1 MYSYIWPRGK
11 VLKQALL
18 ALRTAFFPL
27 LTALLIAIQPSFASA
42 QISAD
47 ATVYTDRAVLAYDA
61 KRYDEALKEVTEAL
75 RLNPNSVDALYYQ
88 ALILGALKRPAEA
101 RASLEKALKVRPGD
115 LDVTFQL
122 GVLYFNQKEY
132 EKAEPLMLQ
141 VYRAEPK
148 RPNVGYYLGFM
159 EYRKKNYRTAVKYFR
174 AAVPSDKKFA
184 QLTRF
189 YNGLAV
195 GALGYPQQARAEIEE
210 ALRLEPAS
218 PLAGPARRF
227 GEVLEKKAEEEVYFS
242 GDLQL
247 GVYYDTNVPVIPNP
261 NTDLTAMAIRNK
273 SLFFNEVTRKSEG
286 ELVSLNLYYDWLKRL
301 CSKLKSS
308 KGLCTPDWEGT
319 LSHRFF
325 QTYNNNLTKFNTQSH
340 TPTIGILNKGTVK
353 PFADELELPY
363 FAGFQYTFDFIT
375 LGNRKFVERWI
386 LNPYYT
392 LVEKP
397 FTVPFTLFPPTASGE
412 AQREVNN
419 LTNIQYRFQAINY
432 WNEGQVVRKEFR
444 DAQNYMVG
452 PTHFFLSKDG
462 RHNLK
467 LGYQYDFEN
476 AEGPNWTYWGSR
488 AIAGVQYTLPKNWGD
503 IRLRYELDYHWRRY
517 KNKHSLLP
525 TGRGDTRKRRDR
537 EGVHF
542 ASIAKDFAV
551 DSSKS
556 FPIVGCSN
564 GNCPYTFT
572 VDYLY
577 VKNDSNLGPFDY
589 NRHVVTT
596 SINWHFDSSTFD
608 FITKATPAP

>member
-1 MYSYIWPRGK
+1 
-11 VLKQALL
+11 VLKQTL
-18 ALRTAFFPL
+18 ALWTAVFPV
-27 LTALLIAIQPSFASA
+27 LTALLIVIQPSFVSA
-42 QISAD
+42 QVSPD
-47 ATVYTDRAVLAYDA
+47 STVYTDRAILAYDA
-61 KRYDEALKEVTEAL
+61 KRYDEALREVMEAL
-75 RLNPNSVDALYYQ
+75 RVSPNSVDALYYQ
-88 ALILGALKRPAEA
+88 ALILSALKRPSEA

-195 GALGYPQQARAEIEE
+195 GALGYPQQARAEIEQ
-210 ALRLEPAS
+210 ALRLEPVS
-218 PLAGPARRF
+218 PLASPARRF
-227 GEVLEKKAEEEVYFS
+227 GEVLEKKAEEERYFS

-247 GVYYDTNVPVIPNP
+247 GVYYDTNVPVISNP
-261 NTDLTAMAIRNK
+261 SSDLTAEAIRN
-273 SLFFNEVTRKSEG
+273 SQRRRKSEG
-286 ELVSLNLYYDWLKRL
+286 ELVSLNLYYNWLKPL
-301 CSKLKSS
+301 CNKLKSS
-308 KGLCTPDWEGT
+308 EGLCTPDWEGT

-325 QTYNNNLTKFNTQSH
+325 QTYNNNLTEFNTQSH

-353 PFADELELPY
+353 PFSDELPY

-375 LGNRKFVERWI
+375 LGNKKFVERWI
-386 LNPYYT
+386 LNPYFT

-397 FTVPFTLFPPTASGE
+397 FTVPFTVFPPTVSGE
-412 AQREVNN
+412 AQRKVNN
-419 LTNIQYRFQAINY
+419 LTTIQYRFQAINF
-432 WNEGQVVRKEFR
+432 WNEGQVVRQEQR
-444 DAQNYMVG
+444 DAQNYMFG
-452 PTHFFLSKDG
+452 PTHFFLSEDG
-462 RHNLK
+462 RHYLK

-488 AIAGVQYTLPKNWGD
+488 ALLGVQYTLPKDWGD

-517 KNKHSLLP
+517 KNKHTLLP

-542 ASIAKDFAV
+542 VSMAKDFAV

-556 FPIVGCSN
+556 FPFVSCSN
-564 GNCPYTFT
+564 SNCPYTFT

-577 VKNDSNLGPFDY
+577 VNVKNDSNLGPFDY

-596 SINWHFDSSTFD
+596 SINWRFDSSTFD
-608 FITKATPAP
+608 FITKATPSP